1 LHDLR
6 TVLVLEIPRNET
18 GYVHRGAV
26 HGSGHFLARHHEK
39 VLADLPLEF
48 DRLWID
54 ELVMLAE
61 NNEVITMIMV
71 PLGDDLGR
79 GIGMPAKLGMAM
91 GIPLEPLV
99 GKSKRRQKKEQ
110 RI

>member
-1 LHDLR
+1 
-6 TVLVLEIPRNET
+6 
-18 GYVHRGAV
+18 VHR
-26 HGSGHFLARHHEK
+26 SGDFLTRHEK
-39 VLADLPLEF
+39 KVLTDLPLEF
-48 DRLWID
+48 DGLGID

-61 NNEVITMIMV
+61 NNEVVTMVMV
-71 PLGDDLGR
+71 PLGNDLGR